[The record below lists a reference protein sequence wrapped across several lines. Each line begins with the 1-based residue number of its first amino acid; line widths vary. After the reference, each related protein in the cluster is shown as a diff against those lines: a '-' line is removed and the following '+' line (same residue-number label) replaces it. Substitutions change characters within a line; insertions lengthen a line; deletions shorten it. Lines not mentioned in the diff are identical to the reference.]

1 MSIETAYFLGAGASK
16 ALYPTLPVA
25 NELTLEYLLNPRGSD
40 KAVER
45 VERYIASESWSREER
60 FIPFEQIYPKFPGKL
75 APLFPRENLELCL
88 FRKLKFEN
96 YYDYMPVF
104 DSWLTGNLDSG
115 YPVLTTNY
123 DTVIESGVQILS
135 VNFNAGE
142 LDLVDYGVP
151 DDLCLRLP
159 AAGSCLA
166 SGRNRLLLLKLYGSV
181 SWCHCQKCGKYLLDT
196 INDSVAEHAY
206 MGRGTC
212 RGRNCGGTRHN
223 AVFVPLAGKKT
234 SDDLALGAIWDRTE
248 QVLSD
253 SRHIVFAGFS
263 LHPNDVSI
271 GELLKRAYSARRTE
285 KVTVVLRHSDP
296 EILDRYRKVYGA
308 RVESYDLG
316 WRKYLEELVKS
327 RRWQRRT

>member
-1 MSIETAYFLGAGASK
+1 MAIETAYFLGAGASK
-16 ALYPTLPVA
+16 AIYPSLPVA
-25 NELTLEYLLNPRGSD
+25 NELTLKYLLNPRGSD
-40 KAVER
+40 KAIEK
-45 VERYIASESWSREER
+45 VERYIASQRWPREEWLAL
-60 FIPFEQIYPKFPGKL
+60 FEQIHPKFPAKL
-75 APLFPRENLELCL
+75 EPLYPRENLELCL
-88 FRKLKFEN
+88 FRKLNLERDYN
-96 YYDYMPVF
+96 YYPVF

-115 YPVLTTNY
+115 HPVLTTNY
-123 DTVIESGVQILS
+123 DTVIESGVEILS
-135 VNFNAGE
+135 INFRAGA

-151 DDLCLRLP
+151 DGLCLPLA

-181 SWCHCQKCGKYLLDT
+181 SWCRCRKCGKYLLDT

-212 RGRNCGGTRHN
+212 RDSDCGGRRHN
-223 AVFVPLAGKKT
+223 AVFVPLADQK
-234 SDDLALGAIWDRTE
+234 SPNDDALRTIWAKAE
-248 QVLSD
+248 QVLSQ

-271 GELLKRAYSARRTE
+271 GELLRRACSAGRTE